1 MTTLVILA
9 DAANS
14 LAARSV
20 EVGRTAMP
28 PSFNGDPSLFIFN
41 LFLMTAMTF
50 LGAMMV
56 GKQAERIWKQRF
68 FDHPKHPV
76 TIYRVILFFAAMG
89 LTLRCGA
96 SAMELWG
103 WNPGDPTTT
112 ARVVMAKR
120 WIDPIALGCGLVWMG
135 LAVLGE
141 PGVEHQLRKLPLPG
155 EINAV
160 RKHMP
165 KVDMWSRWPALVRAV
180 AVVVLSFTAALAAV
194 CLR

>member
-1 MTTLVILA
+1 MILTMLTSA
-9 DAANS
+9 AANS
-14 LAARSV
+14 LAAQSIAATPT
-20 EVGRTAMP
+20 EMP
-28 PSFNGDPSLFIFN
+28 ASFNGEASLFLFN
-41 LFLMTAMTF
+41 LFSMTAMTF

-56 GKQAERIWKQRF
+56 GKQARRIWMQRF
-68 FDHPKHPV
+68 IDHPKHPV
-76 TIYRVILFFAAMG
+76 TIYRVILFFAAAG
-89 LTLRCGA
+89 LSLRCGA

-103 WNPGDPTTT
+103 WNPDDPATT

-120 WIDPIALGCGLVWMG
+120 WIDPIALGCGMIWMS

-155 EINAV
+155 EIDAV

-165 KVDMWSRWPALVRAV
+165 KVDMWSRWPALVRAS
-180 AVVVLSFTAALAAV
+180 AVVILSFTAALAAV